1 MSIKLK
7 VTGGLGNQMFQFA
20 AGYSIAK
27 KKKVDLHLD
36 LSWFNRRD
44 VHNGFEL
51 QNVFNIF
58 EKVHFLKNSISSG
71 KFSIKKFLNKFYTKY
86 EIFDEPHFHY
96 SSKILNISNQCFLR
110 GYWQSES
117 YFNEYIK
124 DIKNI
129 YKFNLILKDEN
140 LKLINDI
147 TNSKSVSLH
156 IRRGDFLLKKNKNHL
171 VDLNKYYSISIN
183 RVSKNLDN
191 PKFFIFSD
199 DPNWVYKNF
208 PIKSNYKI
216 INCNKGTNS
225 FLDMYLMSQ
234 CKTNIIANSS
244 FSWWGAWL
252 NNNENKII
260 FAPKNWFND
269 KSINTN
275 SLYPNTWN
283 LV

>member
-20 AGYSIAK
+20 TGYSMAR

-36 LSWFNRRD
+36 LSWYNRRNI
-44 VHNGFEL
+44 HNGFEL

-58 EKVHFLKNSISSG
+58 EKVDFLKNSISLS
-71 KFSIKKFLNKFYTKY
+71 KFSIIKLLNKFYTKY

-96 SSKILNISNQCFLR
+96 SSKILNISDHCFLR

-117 YFNEYIK
+117 YFKEYI
-124 DIKNI
+124 DEIKKI
-129 YKFNLILKDEN
+129 FKFNLILKDKN

-147 TNSKSVSLH
+147 SNCKSVSLH
-156 IRRGDFLLKKNKNHL
+156 IRRGDFLLKKNVNHL

-183 RVSKNLDN
+183 EVFKNFDN

-199 DPNWVYKNF
+199 DPGWVSKNF
-208 PIKSNYKI
+208 KIESNYQI
-216 INCNKGTNS
+216 VNFNEGASS
-225 FLDMYLMSQ
+225 FIDMYLMSL
-234 CKTNIIANSS
+234 CNTNIIANSS

-252 NNNENKII
+252 NNNSDKTI
-260 FAPKNWFND
+260 FAPKMWSND
-269 KSINTN
+269 KEIKTDT
-275 SLYPNTWN
+275 LFPNTWN
-283 LV
+283 IV